1 MDKLI
6 TAFEFG
12 SMLYSLVTQEKATE
26 KPKQIECK
34 ERPILIKEPVDET
47 EEPPER
53 PKQHSNKVCDK
64 CGEEVELLPKMAGY
78 YFCERC
84 SIIVHPK

>member
-1 MDKLI
+1 MNRLI

-12 SMLYSLVTQEKATE
+12 SMLYSLVTQEKL
-26 KPKQIECK
+26 KPKQIEYK
-34 ERPILIKEPVDET
+34 ERPVLTKEPVYET
-47 EEPPER
+47 EELPE
-53 PKQHSNKVCDK
+53 KQHPNKVCDK
-64 CGEEVELLPKMAGY
+64 CGEKVEPLPKMAGY